1 MSHFFQIFWIFIMVT
16 ALAPVI
22 QRRMLEA
29 GRIRLIRQF
38 ERRRNSRV
46 IALIHR
52 QEIMSLLGFPL
63 MRYINIEDSEEVIR
77 AINLTDDEVPI
88 DLILHTPGGL
98 VLAAERIACALQR
111 RKGKVT
117 VFVPHYAMSGG
128 TLIALSADEIV
139 MDKSAVLGSVDPQV
153 GGYPAVSILKIFETK
168 NKDKIDDETYILA
181 DISRKAVKQL
191 KDCVKD
197 IIKDKM
203 DEEKAEKVAD
213 LLTRGEWTHDYP
225 ITADEA
231 KAIGLPI
238 SIDMPEEVY
247 QIMNLFP
254 QPGNRRPSVQYI
266 PVPYKFSGKD
276 GKASHNIN

>member
-1 MSHFFQIFWIFIMVT
+1 MSLIFQIFWIFIMIT
-16 ALAPVI
+16 ALTPVI
-22 QRRMLEA
+22 QRRMLET
-29 GRIRLIRQF
+29 GRIKLIRKL
-38 ERRRNSRV
+38 ENKRKSRV

-52 QEIMSLLGFPL
+52 QETMSLLGFPI

-77 AINLTDDEVPI
+77 AINLTDDDVPI

-98 VLAAERIACALQR
+98 VLATERIACALQR

-117 VFVPHYAMSGG
+117 VFIPHYAMSGG

-139 MDKSAVLGSVDPQV
+139 MDKSAVIGSVDPQV
-153 GGYPAVSILKIFETK
+153 GGYPASSILKVLETK
-168 NKDKIDDETYILA
+168 DKDEIDDETYILA
-181 DISRKAVKQL
+181 DISQKAVKQL
-191 KDCVKD
+191 RDCVKE

-203 DEEKAEKVAD
+203 DEEKADKVAD

-238 SIDMPEEVY
+238 STDMPEEVY
-247 QIMNLFP
+247 QVMNLFP

-266 PVPYKFSGKD
+266 PVPYKASGRD
-276 GKASHNIN
+276 GKASHN